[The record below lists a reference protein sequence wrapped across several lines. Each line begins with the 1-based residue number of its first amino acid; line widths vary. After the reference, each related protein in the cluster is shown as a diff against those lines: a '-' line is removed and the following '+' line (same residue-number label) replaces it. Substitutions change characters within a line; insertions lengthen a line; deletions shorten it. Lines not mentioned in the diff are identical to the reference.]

1 MGVRDISWQE
11 RVCRIHVKALDL
23 TLSAEKEISENLG
36 TGMGRA
42 DH

>member
-1 MGVRDISWQE
+1 MGVRDISQRE
-11 RVCRIHVKALDL
+11 TVCRIHVKALDL

-36 TGMGRA
+36 TDMGRA